1 MRSYSALTL
10 LTMLGIVGCNG
21 DVYLRD
27 GVTDGDAFFLSTQ
40 AMAMDDPVTQSW
52 VSYSLTRSACQL
64 TLGGT
69 NPARNT
75 SFNCELVA
83 REHLLETWR
92 EQQLGHDPDVGDAY
106 LNDLQRVASAGYLP
120 EYVAYYFR
128 RPDWTLPGDLDTTG
142 FARWRRAH
150 LGGHR
155 KQTRITGGWGYRNA
169 QADEVRPAPR

>member
-1 MRSYSALTL
+1 MRSYSKLTL
-10 LTMLGIVGCNG
+10 FTMLGIVGCSG

-27 GVTDGDAFFLSTQ
+27 GVTNGDAFFLSTQ

-64 TLGGT
+64 TLGGE

-75 SFNCELVA
+75 SFDCELIA

-92 EQQLGHDPDVGDAY
+92 EQQLGHDAAVEDPY
-106 LNDLQRVASAGYLP
+106 LNDLQRVAAAGYLP
-120 EYVAYYFR
+120 EYVAHYFR
-128 RPDWTLPGDLDTTG
+128 RPDWTLPEDLDTAG
-142 FARWRRAH
+142 FARWRRAQ

-155 KQTRITGGWGYRNA
+155 KQTRITGGWGYRKG
-169 QADEVRPAPR
+169 QVGGVWPPPE